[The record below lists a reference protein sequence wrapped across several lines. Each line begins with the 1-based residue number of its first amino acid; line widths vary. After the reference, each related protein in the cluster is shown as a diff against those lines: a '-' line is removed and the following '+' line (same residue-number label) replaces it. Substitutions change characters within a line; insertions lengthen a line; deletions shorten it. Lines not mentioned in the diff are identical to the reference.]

1 MRKIFV
7 LIALACSLLVC
18 AAAQAAQITDVKWG
32 VNKEE
37 VLRFVV
43 DLTDNAGYAVDIEG
57 SVLNLTVNASKGSQ
71 VAAQGIVKSALAT
84 SYQVVDK
91 EHYTIVRVPL
101 RQSLSE
107 SHYKS
112 FTLKQDEQT
121 NRPFRVVLDI
131 MPAQRSVKAPAQ
143 STAKAPAQSSV
154 KAQKKITIRNNISSK
169 APAQSSVKAP
179 AQTNAPVVSNRPVVS
194 SRPTRPAGARPAQPS
209 TPVKSTTS
217 AAQAGTSVKSSTA
230 AVKQPTP
237 APTETKQTTITSKKE
252 TKQPEKDKEKKEVK
266 NSTSPKVVNA
276 SSKQTKIVGNGKFRT
291 SGGLSG
297 KIITLDAGHG
307 GSDPGAIGSDG
318 TKEKNITLAITKAVK
333 ELLEKKG
340 AKVYMTR
347 TTDVDVYGPNASDAD
362 ELQAR
367 VNVGE
372 KYNSDLFVSLH
383 INSSVNKNVG
393 GFSTYYY
400 PKTNNDL
407 RIAKSIQDQLT
418 ANFGVDD
425 LGVRQ
430 ANFYVIK
437 RISMPATLVEMCFI
451 SNEKELVLMKG
462 KWFQNKTARLIAA
475 GIEKYFA

>member
-71 VAAQGIVKSALAT
+71 VAAQGNVKSTLAT
-84 SYQVVDK
+84 SYQVVDR

-112 FTLKQDEQT
+112 FTLKQDAQT

-131 MPAQRSVKAPAQ
+131 MPAQRSVKAPMQ

-154 KAQKKITIRNNISSK
+154 KA
-169 APAQSSVKAP
+169 P
-179 AQTNAPVVSNRPVVS
+179 AQTTAPVVSNRPVVS
-194 SRPTRPAGARPAQPS
+194 SRPTRPAAKKPAVTQPS
-209 TPVKSTTS
+209 TPAKSTAS
-217 AAQAGTSVKSSTA
+217 AAQSS
-230 AVKQPTP
+230 AVKQTE
-237 APTETKQTTITSKKE
+237 AAKTETKQTTIISKKE

-400 PKTNNDL
+400 PKTSNDL

>member
-112 FTLKQDEQT
+112 FTLKKDPQT

-131 MPAQRSVKAPAQ
+131 MPAQRSDKAPAQ

-154 KAQKKITIRNNISSK
+154 KA
-169 APAQSSVKAP
+169 P
-179 AQTNAPVVSNRPVVS
+179 AQTTAPVVSNRPVVS
-194 SRPTRPAGARPAQPS
+194 SRPTRPAAKKPAVTQPS
-209 TPVKSTTS
+209 TPAKSTAS
-217 AAQAGTSVKSSTA
+217 AAQSS
-230 AVKQPTP
+230 AVKQTE
-237 APTETKQTTITSKKE
+237 AAKTETKQTTITTKKE
-252 TKQPEKDKEKKEVK
+252 TKQPEKDKAKAEAK
-266 NSTSPKVVNA
+266 SSASPKVVPV

-383 INSSVNKNVG
+383 VNSSVNKNVG

-400 PKTNNDL
+400 PKTSNDL
-407 RIAKSIQDQLT
+407 RIAKAIQDQLT